1 MRKRESVILTR
12 RRGDAEISAEKRRSQ
27 REDERGDSGGWWP
40 SVRSGRAFQR
50 ENKAGAAGRSRIPAV
65 VRAARGG
72 RRTEEESCQF
82 WQEPNYAG
90 TRGRGFDGRMGAP
103 GRVAASRAQTLTITS
118 RSRSRVRK
126 NLTLSKRAN
135 SFSRLRLLNN
145 CTGRRMPCR
154 KTSSEFRWAMR
165 NA

>member
-12 RRGDAEISAEKRRSQ
+12 RQRRMVAFGAERTRFP
-27 REDERGDSGGWWP
+27 ERKQS
-40 SVRSGRAFQR
+40 
-50 ENKAGAAGRSRIPAV
+50 
-65 VRAARGG
+65 RGG
-72 RRTEEESCQF
+72 RQEQDSCRGAGGAQREKNAEEESCQF

-90 TRGRGFDGRMGAP
+90 TGGRGSDGRMGAP

-145 CTGRRMPCR
+145 CTGRRMPC
-154 KTSSEFRWAMR
+154 
-165 NA
+165 